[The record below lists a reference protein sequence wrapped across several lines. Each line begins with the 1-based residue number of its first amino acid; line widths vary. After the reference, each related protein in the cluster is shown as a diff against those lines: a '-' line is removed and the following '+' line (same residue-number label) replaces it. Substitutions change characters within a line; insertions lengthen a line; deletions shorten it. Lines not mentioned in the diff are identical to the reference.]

1 MNLGKLKI
9 LIAGQLKTSRTEALE
24 DYLRN
29 RASSLGVIG
38 VMSPFAS
45 YNESRCT
52 LYQQGVKKRE
62 FNLPS
67 YSVGKSSEL
76 KQPLI
81 CFSFL
86 VYIYSF
92 FKSFK
97 KLGQKFDLFIGIAT
111 FSTMLGLILRKLGK
125 VEKVIYYCLDY
136 YPPSKKIN
144 FNRIVNIIFRH
155 LDKFIIKSVDV
166 VWHISPRIKC
176 AREYYSG
183 LTANSYP
190 EVIVPLGYSK
200 GILYDLPLEDRE
212 RWSLGFV
219 GTLSQNQGLQMVIES
234 MPELKKAFPEIKVR
248 IIGQGPYTNQLKNMV
263 SEKKLNDH
271 FIFHGFVRDDT
282 QAYSILSRCVAG
294 LATWTGGEDDN
305 SLYADPGKPKL
316 YALLGLPII
325 ITSAPYVSELISDTG
340 AGEVI
345 KYSSNDFILAVK
357 KMITKEE
364 DFQSYR
370 EGIEKFKPF
379 CLAEDIFNRAFS
391 ETTALWKANKG
402 ENNNNA

>member
-1 MNLGKLKI
+1 MNLEKLKI

-24 DYLRN
+24 DYLRD
-29 RASSLGVIG
+29 RANSLGVIG

-52 LYQQGVKKRE
+52 FYKQGVKKRE

-67 YSVGKSSEL
+67 YSVGKNSEL

-97 KLGQKFDLFIGIAT
+97 KLGQKFDVFIGIAT

-136 YPPSKKIN
+136 YPPSKKLN
-144 FNRIVNIIFRH
+144 FNRIINIIFRH
-155 LDKFIIKSVDV
+155 LDKLIIRSVDV

-183 LTANSYP
+183 LAANSYS

-200 GILYDLPLEDRE
+200 GISYDLPLEDRE

-219 GTLSQNQGLQMVIES
+219 GTLSENQGLQMVIES
-234 MPELKKAFPEIKVR
+234 MPELIKEFPEIKVR
-248 IIGQGPYTNQLKNMV
+248 IIGHGPYAEQLKAMV
-263 SEKKLNDH
+263 REKELDEY

-294 LATWTGGEDDN
+294 LATWTGSEDDN

-325 ITSAPYVSELISDTG
+325 ITSAPYVSELVLDTG

-345 KYSSNDFILAVK
+345 EYCSNDFILAVK
-357 KMITKEE
+357 KMIAKKE
-364 DFQSYR
+364 DFQRYR
-370 EGIEKFKPF
+370 EGIEKFRPF
-379 CLAEDIFNRAFS
+379 CLAENIFDKAFS
-391 ETTALWKANKG
+391 ETKTLWESQKR
-402 ENNNNA
+402 ENNNDI